1 MNSDV
6 NQPGR
11 LSARILRL
19 RTLSRTRPVLMGSLT
34 FLASAIASVWLIA
47 YLASIQLDRKRSE
60 VSDQAG
66 IYAADIQQRIERA
79 LSATYAL
86 GALVRQGRGD
96 VPAFEAIASEMLPF
110 YPGVASLQL
119 APGGV
124 VKHVVPIEANKS
136 IIGHD
141 LFQDAG
147 RNTEAIK
154 ARDTGLLTLAGP
166 YELLQG
172 GFGAIGR
179 LPIYLDDADGKPVFW
194 GFTSALLKFPEVLA
208 GVGLDQLRAR
218 GYAYELFRIHP
229 DTRISQTVIASDT
242 ALLDHPI
249 QHAITLPNGQWILSV
264 APIAGWQDYREW
276 ITRFGLGLLFSGL
289 LGSLVASRT
298 RSLSRLRLTEQIL
311 RERQVIEAELQR
323 RTFLLES
330 AQREA
335 RIGYFV
341 TELQTGRW
349 TGSPML
355 DQIMG
360 IDDRYPR
367 NVETWAELVHA
378 DDRQQALREF
388 DQAIRRQENL
398 HHRYRIVRPMDGAVC
413 WVDAWGS
420 LERENGQ
427 PVRLIGTVKDITE
440 TTLARLELERHRD
453 QLEQRVEERT
463 QALSAKTQEL
473 ERATERLQLA
483 MEGTR
488 LGIWEWHLPSR
499 DLSWSVATGDI
510 LGYERGKLENSL
522 DGWLSLL
529 PNEEREQVLAD
540 KLSALEDSD
549 FCELDYR
556 LRASDGSYR
565 WVHDRGRVTR
575 RGPLGQPERVVG
587 TIQDITPRKQAEL
600 DLQESELRYRV
611 LAASLE
617 DKVAER
623 TAQLAAASAAKTQF
637 LAHMSHEIRTPMNAV
652 LGLAQ
657 LLAQE
662 PLSPGQAAM
671 VRHIGE
677 AGDSLLRIINDILD
691 LSKIEADQIVIEHQP
706 FTLAPLLERIDN
718 LFRHAAASKG
728 LAWAVTAPPDCPALL
743 GDAHRIE
750 QILIN
755 LVGNALKF
763 TAAGSVRLTTTV
775 LAADDRQARLRV
787 EVRDSGIGMS
797 EATLN
802 RLFQPFS
809 QGDASITRRFGGTGL
824 GLTIS
829 KRLVELMGGELRV
842 SSQEGQGSTFAF
854 EIPFQRAEAT
864 PGPAPT
870 GPKTTQLVTLSL
882 SGLRVLAVDDNRI
895 NLLIAEKAL
904 KNQGAR
910 VTTAAD
916 GQQALDALKA
926 SPEDFDVVLMDIQMP
941 VMDGLTATREIR
953 RDPDLAALPV
963 VGLSAGVLPEEREA
977 ALTAGMQDFLTKPI
991 NLEAMTSTLLRVT
1004 GAKTRDPHPIDP
1016 PA

>member
-1 MNSDV
+1 M
-6 NQPGR
+6 
-11 LSARILRL
+11 
-19 RTLSRTRPVLMGSLT
+19 
-34 FLASAIASVWLIA
+34 
-47 YLASIQLDRKRSE
+47 
-60 VSDQAG
+60 
-66 IYAADIQQRIERA
+66 
-79 LSATYAL
+79 
-86 GALVRQGRGD
+86 
-96 VPAFEAIASEMLPF
+96 
-110 YPGVASLQL
+110 
-119 APGGV
+119 
-124 VKHVVPIEANKS
+124 
-136 IIGHD
+136 
-141 LFQDAG
+141 
-147 RNTEAIK
+147 
-154 ARDTGLLTLAGP
+154 
-166 YELLQG
+166 
-172 GFGAIGR
+172 
-179 LPIYLDDADGKPVFW
+179 
-194 GFTSALLKFPEVLA
+194 
-208 GVGLDQLRAR
+208 
-218 GYAYELFRIHP
+218 
-229 DTRISQTVIASDT
+229 
-242 ALLDHPI
+242 
-249 QHAITLPNGQWILSV
+249 
-264 APIAGWQDYREW
+264 
-276 ITRFGLGLLFSGL
+276 
-289 LGSLVASRT
+289 
-298 RSLSRLRLTEQIL
+298 
-311 RERQVIEAELQR
+311 
-323 RTFLLES
+323 
-330 AQREA
+330 
-335 RIGYFV
+335 
-341 TELQTGRW
+341 
-349 TGSPML
+349 
-355 DQIMG
+355 
-360 IDDRYPR
+360 
-367 NVETWAELVHA
+367 
-378 DDRQQALREF
+378 
-388 DQAIRRQENL
+388 
-398 HHRYRIVRPMDGAVC
+398 
-413 WVDAWGS
+413 
-420 LERENGQ
+420 
-427 PVRLIGTVKDITE
+427 KDITE

-575 RGPLGQPERVVG
+575 RGPQGQPERVVG

-671 VRHIGE
+671 VRHISE

-763 TAAGSVRLTTTV
+763 TAAGSVRLTTNV
-775 LAADDRQARLRV
+775 LAADDRHARLRV

-870 GPKTTQLVTLSL
+870 GQKTTQLVALSL